1 MSDREANSQPPDSSP
16 LARALAQRRVLVCV
30 GAGGVGK
37 TTVAASLA
45 LCKAVE
51 GQGALVCT
59 IDPARRLANSLGLNQ
74 LGNAETRIAPEQ
86 LASAGLPPSS
96 PLFAM
101 MLDMKRTWDEFIE
114 RHAPPSRKERILNNR
129 FYRSL
134 SSVLA
139 GSQEYIAMEELW
151 QLRMHREYR
160 LIVLDTPPAAHAK
173 DFLDAPN
180 RVLDFLDN
188 DAAKWLLGPAL
199 TAGKFG
205 LHLFGSGSGYVAK
218 TLAKLTGAETL
229 EDLADFMLAMSSMN
243 ESFRQ
248 RARQVRAL
256 LTSDET
262 AFVVVTT
269 PQLERLEEAVD
280 FHTELQQNHMAV
292 AAVIVN
298 RVTVAPSREDWKS
311 ASKLELPLRQKIE
324 QTLGEDE
331 TMAEEDAQAIA
342 KLKADCH
349 PTPLVSVPKLVK
361 DIHDLN
367 GLWSLAQLLVP
378 AGEAP
383 GRTRESV

>member
-1 MSDREANSQPPDSSP
+1 MTEREAKSQPHASSP
-16 LARALAQRRVLVCV
+16 IARALAQRRVLVCV

-45 LCKAVE
+45 LCAAVE
-51 GQGALVCT
+51 GKSALVCT
-59 IDPARRLANSLGLNQ
+59 IDPARRLANSLGLTQ

-101 MLDMKRTWDEFIE
+101 MLDMKRTWDEFVE
-114 RHAPPSRKERILNNR
+114 RHAPPNRKERILNNR
-129 FYRSL
+129 LYRSL
-134 SSVLA
+134 SSSLA
-139 GSQEYIAMEELW
+139 GSQEYIAMEQLW
-151 QLRMHREYR
+151 QLRMHRDYR
-160 LIVLDTPPAAHAK
+160 LIVLDTPPAAQAK

-188 DAAKWLLGPAL
+188 DAAKWLLTPAL

-205 LHLFGSGSGYVAK
+205 LKLFGAGSGYIAK
-218 TLAKLTGAETL
+218 TLAKLTGTETL

-256 LTSDET
+256 FTSDET
-262 AFVVVTT
+262 AFVLVTS
-269 PQLERLEEAVD
+269 PQLERLQEAID

-298 RVTVAPSREDWKS
+298 RVTASPSPEDWKS
-311 ASKLELPLRQKIE
+311 ASKLESQLRQKIA
-324 QTLGEDE
+324 QTLRENQ
-331 TMAEEDAQAIA
+331 ASAAEDAQVIA
-342 KLKADCH
+342 RLRADCY
-349 PTPLVSVPKLVK
+349 PTPLVSVPKLEK

-367 GLWSLAQLLVP
+367 GLWSLARLLVP
-378 AGEAP
+378 PGEAP
-383 GRTRESV
+383 GRIAESV

>member
-1 MSDREANSQPPDSSP
+1 
-16 LARALAQRRVLVCV
+16 
-30 GAGGVGK
+30 
-37 TTVAASLA
+37 
-45 LCKAVE
+45 
-51 GQGALVCT
+51 
-59 IDPARRLANSLGLNQ
+59 
-74 LGNAETRIAPEQ
+74 
-86 LASAGLPPSS
+86 
-96 PLFAM
+96 
-101 MLDMKRTWDEFIE
+101 
-114 RHAPPSRKERILNNR
+114 
-129 FYRSL
+129 
-134 SSVLA
+134 
-139 GSQEYIAMEELW
+139 
-151 QLRMHREYR
+151 
-160 LIVLDTPPAAHAK
+160 
-173 DFLDAPN
+173 
-180 RVLDFLDN
+180 
-188 DAAKWLLGPAL
+188 
-199 TAGKFG
+199 
-205 LHLFGSGSGYVAK
+205 
-218 TLAKLTGAETL
+218 
-229 EDLADFMLAMSSMN
+229 MLAMSSMN

-378 AGEAP
+378 AGEVP
-383 GRTRESV
+383 GRTLESV